1 MTAARLPLT
10 AACRETQEVVQR
22 GQALLQAGGDREG
35 SSQHTEL
42 SVLVYHFLK
51 VTWVSILNSKPAALQ
66 PMIQD
71 NRCTGTTQI
80 PLPDKPPCRDAI
92 AT

>member
-1 MTAARLPLT
+1 M
-10 AACRETQEVVQR
+10 TQEVVQR

-35 SSQHTEL
+35 SPQHTEL

-51 VTWVSILNSKPAALQ
+51 VTWIWHALFVHSSAASS
-66 PMIQD
+66 
-71 NRCTGTTQI
+71 
-80 PLPDKPPCRDAI
+80 